1 MADES
6 RVEIGF
12 EGGLIISAKVPE
24 AEWAKLEAAL
34 SGGGGKVS
42 FTAEE
47 TTYYVDVSKVSYV
60 RREAHVGRVGF

>member
-60 RREAHVGRVGF
+60 WRETHVGRVGF